1 MQFNLSILGAMLAA
15 SSSVLA
21 APTTPQ
27 VESPSA
33 AIQQVVT
40 LSASFQKEI
49 QGFSDPAQIGQVR
62 SFLCYPLLPS
72 DNVI

>member
-27 VESPSA
+27 IESPSA
-33 AIQQVVT
+33 AIKQIVT
-40 LSASFQKEI
+40 LSGTFQSEI
-49 QGFSDPAQIGQVR
+49 KSYSDPVEIGKVR
-62 SFLCYPLLPS
+62 PFL
-72 DNVI
+72 